1 MSLKNIIFD
10 MDGVLVD
17 SEPMHWFRFRNF
29 AKLHDVELTR
39 EESLQMV
46 GRTLRKDL
54 EFLSNKLGGK
64 YSAEELEARYR
75 DPANHPH
82 FALPTYSEII
92 MPYVR
97 YVLPRFKEMGLRL
110 AIASSSSRDQ
120 IGRAIRECQLE
131 KFFDLYVSGDE
142 FRRSKPDPEIY
153 LTTLDRMG
161 AKAEETIVIEDST
174 YGIQAAKGAGLRV
187 IAREDDRFDF
197 DQSQADY
204 RVGSLYEAYFL
215 IKEGLDLF

>member
-1 MSLKNIIFD
+1 MILKNIIFD

-46 GRTLRKDL
+46 GRTLRMDL
-54 EFLSNKLGGK
+54 EFLSKKLDGK
-64 YSAEELEARYR
+64 YSADELEARFQ
-75 DPANHPH
+75 DPANHPY
-82 FALPTYSEII
+82 FDLPDYSEII

-97 YVLPRFKEMGLRL
+97 YVLPRLKEIGLSL

-142 FRRSKPDPEIY
+142 FRKSKPDPEIY

-187 IAREDDRFDF
+187 IAREDDRFNF
-197 DQSQADY
+197 DQSKADY

>member
-54 EFLSNKLGGK
+54 EFLSKKLDGK
-64 YSAEELEARYR
+64 YSADELEARFR
-75 DPANHPH
+75 DPVNHPY
-82 FALPTYSEII
+82 FTLPEYSEII

-97 YVLPRFKEMGLRL
+97 YVLPRFKEMGIRL
-110 AIASSSSRDQ
+110 AIASSSSREQ

-142 FRRSKPDPEIY
+142 FRKSKPDPEIY

-187 IAREDDRFDF
+187 IAREDDRFNF
-197 DQSQADY
+197 DQSKADY

>member
-1 MSLKNIIFD
+1 MPLKNIIFD

-54 EFLSNKLGGK
+54 EFLSKKLDGK
-64 YSAEELEARYR
+64 YSADELEARFR
-75 DPANHPH
+75 DPVNHPY

-120 IGRAIRECQLE
+120 IARAIRECQLE

-187 IAREDDRFDF
+187 IAREDHRFDF
-197 DQSQADY
+197 DQSEADY